1 MIVMGAVDFASLAKL
16 ALEWINV
23 SESTLWYVGIISIMT
38 FVGSLLLVPILIIK
52 LPENYFLSAQRS
64 ATGMKLK
71 HPVRHFM
78 MKTLKNM
85 AGIALILCGVVMLVI
100 PGQGLLTILLGI
112 FLMDFPGKYHFE
124 QRLVQQKKVLESLN
138 WIRLRANKPKL
149 NIPEK
154 QDN

>member
-1 MIVMGAVDFASLAKL
+1 MIIMGAVDFASLPKL

-64 ATGMKLK
+64 TTGMKLK
-71 HPVRHFM
+71 HPVLHFM
-78 MKTLKNM
+78 MNTLKNM
-85 AGIALILCGVVMLVI
+85 VGITLILCGVVMLVI
-100 PGQGLLTILLGI
+100 PGQGLLTILLGF
-112 FLMDFPGKYHFE
+112 FLMDFPGKYHLE

>member
-1 MIVMGAVDFASLAKL
+1 MIVTGTVDFASLAKL

-23 SESTLWYVGIISIMT
+23 SENTLWYVGAISVMT
-38 FVGSLLLVPILIIK
+38 FLGSLLLVPILIIK
-52 LPENYFLSAQRS
+52 LPENYFLNVQRP
-64 ATGMKLK
+64 ATKMKLR
-71 HPVRHFM
+71 HPVLHFM
-78 MKTLKNM
+78 IGALKNVV
-85 AGIALILCGVVMLVI
+85 GVTLILCGVVMLVI

-124 QRLVQQKKVLESLN
+124 QRIVQRKKVLESLN

-154 QDN
+154 RDN